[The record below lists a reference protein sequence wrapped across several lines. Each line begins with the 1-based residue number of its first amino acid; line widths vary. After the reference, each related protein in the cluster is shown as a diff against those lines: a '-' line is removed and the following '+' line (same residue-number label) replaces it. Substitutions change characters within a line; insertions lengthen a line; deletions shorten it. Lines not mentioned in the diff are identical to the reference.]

1 MPCCYISNVKSS
13 LCCETQKKRNAHQ
26 HVRPTEYAAKTTT
39 RSACGTLPPP
49 LSLFPQAAQP
59 FLHPLVPLKSTFL
72 PPPRCNPRNISVL
85 LPVPGLPM
93 DRRKRFMFYPK
104 IPHHHTATSL
114 DMFLHCT
121 QHHRTK
127 HALVG
132 RLEVRVA
139 ILSSNKRT
147 ALWKSEHNPTRL
159 RKLSAAWLGYQR
171 LLTAHCLVVITCLL
185 YTSPSPRD

>member
-1 MPCCYISNVKSS
+1 MLAVLLYLECNKSS

-93 DRRKRFMFYPK
+93 DRRKCFMFYPK

-121 QHHRTK
+121 HHRTK

-139 ILSSNKRT
+139 ILSTNKLA
-147 ALWKSEHNPTRL
+147 ALRHISVRFSYVPPSGTNGDAEGCVLLRHVPEIVYLSPITGNPR
-159 RKLSAAWLGYQR
+159 
-171 LLTAHCLVVITCLL
+171 
-185 YTSPSPRD
+185 